1 METPTYPGLGS
12 LEVNSNY
19 PELPFNS
26 SGSLYNVQ
34 DQESLNQES
43 LNQESQLTSF
53 NLESSSILQE
63 NSIDNV
69 INPLQTLNTSL
80 GQPVN
85 SFQSCLP
92 ASKTQVLSQAIGS
105 SVTQTKNPTTQTNFK
120 RSDRL
125 LVEELTQYYKT
136 KEFADTKVICSDG
149 VRNLHSFI
157 LAATSPFL
165 HNIFLEQNLESETE
179 FCINLP
185 DFSVVDLDEVID
197 VMYFTS
203 QVDLRSSLQG
213 LLFIRVKANK
223 ANDKRKCGA
232 HRAKINDNLDE
243 VDDRDDFH
251 SDNEQSVCEKEEH
264 KDSEQFG
271 KQKDGRYVPKEEAET
286 MAMGH
291 FIKDEETK
299 DFICGFCNQNY
310 KSKCLNAMRTH
321 VLSHMKIYIYECE
334 QCGELF
340 RQLANFNR
348 HLKRHKKLELK
359 GTTLKPMGNY
369 HKLETH
375 IFVKPEEG
383 KLIVEAYMQFIPG
396 KRLHSCRLCDY
407 SNRTKKEVYL
417 HCLSKHLKIWLHKC
431 EYCDKGFKQKGNYS
445 KHMRI
450 EHKQTNEP
458 KPEEMTQTEKLSQA
472 TDIICQDICKVAKID
487 LEGKLI
493 NFQQGLKLVQNIIE
507 KNLQEGSYKC
517 LLCNKVFPKI
527 VGNCREHIWRT
538 HFNVYL
544 YRCDFDGCG
553 RKLRKLTDFKDH
565 IKQHKAKIQ
574 KKEELIASQ
583 ENSLPNNVIY
593 HLLTEP
599 IDVNKEQGFEIAGM
613 YFYHDPTL
621 AAYKCKLCEFT
632 HNRIQGTRNHV
643 LANHLTQVFL
653 YRCQHCWKRYRYE
666 TQFKLHMAIHQEGKF
681 VCSQCG
687 KQLITKRYLEQHE
700 KTAHGNQQFTCTEP
714 GCQYKG
720 KTQVQMDRHC
730 KVYHSNDQSDWHFCE
745 ICAKPFPYL
754 NDLKVHVTR
763 CLEGKSMAFKK
774 ARFTKYYTKHNE
786 DTFLCL
792 ICNHQCKSHRSV
804 IEHIKK
810 AHNILEGA
818 VKYLKC
824 RHAGCKFKT
833 IKEDKLTQHYAEESH
848 M

>member
-19 PELPFNS
+19 PDISFHPD
-26 SGSLYNVQ
+26 GSLYNHQ
-34 DQESLNQES
+34 DQDTLNHESRLS
-43 LNQESQLTSF
+43 SF
-53 NLESSSILQE
+53 NLESSTILQE

-80 GQPVN
+80 SQPLH
-85 SFQSCLP
+85 SFRSCLP
-92 ASKTQVLSQAIGS
+92 ATRQEQPTAPALRQQEKT
-105 SVTQTKNPTTQTNFK
+105 TTDGRYFK
-120 RSDRL
+120 RNEKI
-125 LVEELTQYYKT
+125 LVKELKQFYKT

-149 VRNLHSFI
+149 TRALHSLI
-157 LAATSPFL
+157 LASMSPFL
-165 HNIFLEQNLESETE
+165 HNLFLEQNWESGTE

-185 DFSVVDLDEVID
+185 DFNVHDLDEVMDAI
-197 VMYFTS
+197 YFVS
-203 QVDLRSSLQG
+203 QVDLRSSLLG
-213 LLFIRVKANK
+213 VLFINVKTNK
-223 ANDKRKCGA
+223 AVETRKLVSCEEEYNG
-232 HRAKINDNLDE
+232 NQYY
-243 VDDRDDFH
+243 
-251 SDNEQSVCEKEEH
+251 SDNEQSYNEKEAVKDCEH
-264 KDSEQFG
+264 SG
-271 KQKDGRYVPKEEAET
+271 KLKDGRFVPKEKAET

-291 FIKDEETK
+291 FIKDEDTK
-299 DFICGFCNQNY
+299 DFICGFCKGTY
-310 KSKCLNAMRTH
+310 RSKCLNAMRTH
-321 VLSHMKIYIYECE
+321 VLSHMKIFIYECE
-334 QCGELF
+334 KCGELF

-348 HLKRHKKLELK
+348 HLKRHKKLEVKGAALK
-359 GTTLKPMGNY
+359 TMGNY
-369 HKLETH
+369 HQLDKH
-375 IFVKPEEG
+375 IFMKPEQG
-383 KLIVEAYMQFIPG
+383 KQIVETYMQFLPG
-396 KRLHSCRLCDY
+396 KKLHSCRLCDY
-407 SNRTKKEVYL
+407 SNRTKKEVYI
-417 HCLSKHLKIWLHKC
+417 HCLSKHLKIWLYKC
-431 EYCDKGFKQKGNYS
+431 EFCDKGFKQKGNYS

-450 EHKQTNEP
+450 EHKQTSEP
-458 KPEEMTQTEKLSQA
+458 KQEEMTQTEKLSQA
-472 TDIICQDICKVAKID
+472 TDIICQDICKISKKD

-493 NFQQGLKLVQNIIE
+493 NFQQGLKLVENIIE
-507 KNLQEGSYKC
+507 KNVQEGSYKC
-517 LLCNKVFPKI
+517 LLCNKVFLKI

-565 IKQHKAKIQ
+565 IKQHEAKIQ
-574 KKEELIASQ
+574 KKQELIESK
-583 ENSLPNNVIY
+583 ENTLPTNVIY

-599 IDVNKEQGFEIAGM
+599 IDVNKEKGFEIAGL
-613 YFYHDPTL
+613 YFYHDPTI

-643 LANHLTQVFL
+643 LANHLAQVFL

-700 KTAHGNQQFTCTEP
+700 RTAHGNQQFTCTEP

-754 NDLKVHVTR
+754 NDLKVHITR

-824 RHAGCKFKT
+824 QHIGCKFKT
-833 IKEDKLTQHYAEESH
+833 IKQDKLSQHYAEADH